1 MFKCI
6 AGIIT
11 EDNVVIIC
19 SLCVGG
25 KAFILVLLLQN
36 VLNYLVFVD
45 VYTQGVWG
53 GVCFGFYCYFFK
65 GVHFLSGLETT
76 GFLLNGSDACGG
88 IHPR

>member
-1 MFKCI
+1 M
-6 AGIIT
+6 
-11 EDNVVIIC
+11 VIIC

-45 VYTQGVWG
+45 VYTQGVVG
-53 GVCFGFYCYFFK
+53 GCFVFYCYFFK
-65 GVHFLSGLETT
+65 GAHFLSDLETT
-76 GFLLNGSDACGG
+76 GFLLNGSNACGG